1 MINVNKVMI
10 LLVASLFLS
19 VGCSSPTNSNN
30 LKPAVNT
37 KQVSKVEQV
46 EPQYRSA
53 ILKKYANKLVDDVV
67 GSLKPD
73 VNIDKVAI
81 ATPVNVESLESTDWL
96 GRELAEYFV
105 SALHN
110 KGFSVLE
117 YKIKGWLEI
126 TPQGD
131 YIYSRNWQKLA
142 STARVSRILSGTMSH
157 NDTGVMIY
165 ARLVNIKDAVVEG
178 TAEIFI
184 PYTDMPKCYRQ
195 MTGEINGCGVVIN
208 KTNAKQSQVKKK
220 DDNTMVAEKT
230 NHANANTSIN
240 VSKESSKVDV
250 SSNKDTKLTSANTF
264 VNKQE
269 NVNNATSASKNVNSN
284 LKTHSS
290 KNSKTKLASRN
301 NKTKYTKSN
310 TKTGVN
316 TSSKFASYNAYKVDG
331 TQAIGRGTYIGEYVK
346 KCHYNCS
353 DPVIYPATTTP
364 HQGMLIRDV
373 GVQSQYDRR

>member
-19 VGCSSPTNSNN
+19 VGCSSATNTNDS
-30 LKPAVNT
+30 KPAVNT
-37 KQVSKVEQV
+37 KQVSKVVQI

-157 NDTGVMIY
+157 NDTGVMVY

-208 KTNAKQSQVKKK
+208 KTNAKQSQVKNKV
-220 DDNTMVAEKT
+220 DNTIVAEN

-250 SSNKDTKLTSANTF
+250 SSNKDTNVTSANTL

-269 NVNNATSASKNVNSN
+269 YVSNATSRSKKVNNN
-284 LKTHSS
+284 LKKDSS
-290 KNSKTKLASRN
+290 KSSKTKLASRN
-301 NKTKYTKSN
+301 NKTKYKKSN
-310 TKTGVN
+310 SKTGVN
-316 TSSKFASYNAYKVDG
+316 TSNKFASNNAYKVDG

-346 KCHYNCS
+346 KCHHNCS

>member
-10 LLVASLFLS
+10 LLVASLFLA
-19 VGCSSPTNSNN
+19 VGCNSTTNANN
-30 LKPAVNT
+30 SKPAVNT
-37 KQVSKVEQV
+37 KQVSKVAQV
-46 EPQYRSA
+46 EPQYKSV

-126 TPQGD
+126 TSQGD

-165 ARLVNIKDAVVEG
+165 ARLVNIKDAVVDG

-184 PYTDMPKCYRQ
+184 PYTDLPKCYRL
-195 MTGEINGCGVVIN
+195 MSNGVNSCASMMN
-208 KTNAKQSQVKKK
+208 NAKATQNKVKTTV
-220 DDNTMVAEKT
+220 DNTKNYNTVETA
-230 NHANANTSIN
+230 NNNLSIDNAN
-240 VSKESSKVDV
+240 VSKVDV
-250 SSNKDTKLTSANTF
+250 TSKKVNQVTATKIAVKKQDVVNSTTS
-264 VNKQE
+264 KSKI
-269 NVNNATSASKNVNSN
+269 VNND
-284 LKTHSS
+284 LKKGKS
-290 KNSKTKLASRN
+290 KNSKTNLASSN
-301 NKTKYTKSN
+301 TKNKYTKGNS
-310 TKTGVN
+310 KTNVN
-316 TSSKFASYNAYKVDG
+316 TSSKFASNNAYKVDG

-346 KCHYNCS
+346 KCHVNCS
-353 DPVIYPATTTP
+353 DPVIYPATTAP